1 MSGDYQGR
9 NKPVDSEALVVSNL
23 RLAYAMAKKR
33 CPLYL
38 RDDAAQEAAMKLWQV
53 AKKYAPERGS
63 FSTYA
68 CTCMG
73 RKIMDI
79 TKTEKRRGA
88 HFETIDDFELFLGHV
103 RTPLDEI
110 INNENQSVNGQLRKA
125 VKSLPLYERHVITFH
140 YGLYNQKPYT
150 LVEIG
155 AMLKMPKEKV
165 RSIQRRALKNL
176 KEILAQD

>member
-9 NKPVDSEALVVSNL
+9 NKPVDSEALAVSNL

-38 RDDAAQEAAMKLWQV
+38 RDDAAQEAAIKLWQI
-53 AKKYAPERGS
+53 AQSYSPEKGS

-68 CTCMG
+68 CVCMG
-73 RKIMDI
+73 RRILDFAKV
-79 TKTEKRRGA
+79 EKRRGA
-88 HFETIDDFELFLGHV
+88 HFEPIDNFELFSGNE

-155 AMLKMPKEKV
+155 AMLKLPKEKV

-176 KEILAQD
+176 KEILSQD